1 MESIKWFLYKILVKF
16 IGQPYV
22 TTPVYPAAEE
32 TPTNNYVWVFCSTI
46 GELNGCKPLI
56 SELNS
61 SGQLVLITDRDCYQ
75 QAFQKQFPDAI
86 VVEIQGWQGEAS
98 ELLEKFTPKQF
109 VLCEIP
115 CLPNDAP
122 CRLSYDFLRTLK
134 KAKIP
139 ISAVNGWLYEYAPS
153 CRQDS
158 IERQLFTKDYLRCF
172 GLMMVQNNAVKD
184 KLIAAGQFSERIHV
198 TGNMKFDA
206 VNNIQVSFKDSN
218 AKKLVEQISGQN
230 RTVLVAG
237 SMSDKA
243 EYAMILDAFCK
254 FQLLQPEALVVMAPR
269 HPEKKEQIEQ
279 LESLL
284 EERELKGICRSALQD
299 ELPADLDVLILDTFG
314 ELQGMYYGCDF
325 AYIGKNHN
333 VLEPLAFGKP
343 VVILDGWEATYP
355 SYPVYE
361 ICLQAD
367 LVFEL
372 NDPSQLA
379 DKFSELAN
387 IDANAFSAKIA
398 SQIKTLGTAL
408 EKNRLLLNV

>member
-1 MESIKWFLYKILVKF
+1 MESIKWLLYKTLVKL

-22 TTPVYPAAEE
+22 ATPIYPAVDV
-32 TPTNNYVWVFCSTI
+32 TSKNNYVWVFCSTI

-56 SELNS
+56 SELGNS
-61 SGQLVLITDRDCYQ
+61 SQLVLITDRDCYQ
-75 QAFQKQFPDAI
+75 QAFQKQFPAAI
-86 VVEIQGWQGEAS
+86 VVEIQGWQGETS
-98 ELLEKFTPKQF
+98 QLLQKYTPKQF

-134 KAKIP
+134 QANIP
-139 ISAVNGWLYEYAPS
+139 ISAVNGWLYEYEPS
-153 CRQDS
+153 CRQDN

-184 KLIAAGQFSERIHV
+184 KLVAAGQLSERIHV

-206 VNNIQVSFKDSN
+206 VNNIQVSFKDLN
-218 AKKLVEQISGQN
+218 AEKLVEQIAKQN
-230 RTVLVAG
+230 RTILVAG
-237 SMSDKA
+237 SMSDQA
-243 EYAMILDAFCK
+243 EYEMILDAFCK
-254 FQLLQPEALVVMAPR
+254 FQLIQPEAMIVMAPR
-269 HPEKKEQIEQ
+269 HPEKKEQIQQ
-279 LESLL
+279 LKSLL
-284 EERELKGICRSALQD
+284 AERELQGICRSELQSALA
-299 ELPADLDVLILDTFG
+299 ADLDVLILDTFG
-314 ELQGMYYGCDF
+314 ELQGMYYACDF

-343 VVILDGWEATYP
+343 VVILEGWEATYP

-372 NDPSQLA
+372 SDASQLA

-387 IDANAFSAKIA
+387 IDATEFSDKIA